1 MKRCYFNIFLKFKIV
16 SKVFDGGLEMATLEE
31 ISALYDKYV
40 METYARADL
49 LFVRGR
55 GARLWDA
62 AGREFLDF
70 AAGIAVCSLGHCH
83 PAVTQ
88 AIQEQAA
95 RLVHTSNLFLNEWQ
109 PRLAEKLI
117 RHGFEGGACFFCNSG
132 AEANEALI
140 KLARK
145 AGNER
150 GRNEIIVM
158 NDSFHGR
165 TLATLAATGR
175 SKYRKGFQPD
185 MPGFRF
191 ADYNSVESIRE
202 AINEKT
208 AAVMLEPV
216 QGEGGLIPS
225 KPGYLQAVR
234 DLCDEHG
241 IMLLFDEV
249 QCGMGRTGSFFAWQH
264 FGVKPDALSMAK
276 ALGNG
281 FPVGAMLASEKYA
294 KILTPGTHASTFGGT
309 PLACAAACAVIDA
322 YDREKVLDNVRER
335 SAYLMEK
342 LQGFVGKYPGVKG
355 VRGVGLMLGL
365 LLDRPAASILAALR
379 EEGMIALSAGE
390 TVLRLV
396 PPLTITQE
404 ECEKA
409 VALMDR
415 ALARETS
422 N

>member
-1 MKRCYFNIFLKFKIV
+1 
-16 SKVFDGGLEMATLEE
+16 MATLEE

-49 LFVRGR
+49 LFVRGE

-83 PAVTQ
+83 PAVTR

-95 RLVHTSNLFLNEWQ
+95 KLVHTSNLFLNEWQ

-117 RHGFEGGACFFCNSG
+117 GHGFDGGVCFFCNSG

-145 AGNER
+145 AGNEK

-185 MPGFRF
+185 MSGFKF
-191 ADYNSVESIRE
+191 VDYNNVDAIRE

-281 FPVGAMLASEKYA
+281 FPIGAMLASEKYA
-294 KILTPGTHASTFGGT
+294 KVLTPGTHASTFGGT
-309 PLACAAACAVIDA
+309 PLATAAACAVIDA
-322 YDREKVLDNVRER
+322 YDREKVLDNVRAR

-342 LQGFVGKYPGVKG
+342 LRGFVGKYPCVKG

-365 LLDRPAASILAALR
+365 LLDRPAASILASLR

-404 ECEKA
+404 DCEKA
-409 VALMDR
+409 VALIDR
-415 ALARETS
+415 ALARVPA